1 MSQIKFYR
9 TNIST
14 YIALKYNSI
23 AVGCCSP
30 MAIMMHAGLVPAV
43 TIKILLPRNATMT
56 VPGRGTG
63 REATLGMPAC
73 LCKIRCNN
81 LLLLYCMMLS
91 ASPC

>member
-30 MAIMMHAGLVPAV
+30 MATMMHAGLVPLVA
-43 TIKILLPRNATMT
+43 IKNLAATPRHAMQ
-56 VPGRGTG
+56 PW
-63 REATLGMPAC
+63 
-73 LCKIRCNN
+73 
-81 LLLLYCMMLS
+81 
-91 ASPC
+91 